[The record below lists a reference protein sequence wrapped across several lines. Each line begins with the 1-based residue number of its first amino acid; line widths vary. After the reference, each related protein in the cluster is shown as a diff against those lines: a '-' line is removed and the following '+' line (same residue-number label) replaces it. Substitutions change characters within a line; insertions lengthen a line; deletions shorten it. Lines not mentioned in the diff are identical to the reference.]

1 MLAVVTFCDD
11 TKHHDLFLFIY
22 VLRQFLRKQHGF
34 VKTEYIVIEAIE
46 RAFSRRREWSILKK
60 KKRKIR
66 THINSRKVI
75 ADLNKNNFKGRVEEK
90 ARNK

>member
-1 MLAVVTFCDD
+1 MKNKRESNMLAVVTFCDD

-46 RAFSRRREWSILKK
+46 RAFSRRREWSILKR
-60 KKRKIR
+60 KRGR
-66 THINSRKVI
+66 LGHILT
-75 ADLNKNNFKGRVEEK
+75 AEK
-90 ARNK
+90 S